1 MWATACFFYLDL
13 KKAPESGQDRAAFLR
28 GKLKNTK
35 HLADVNAA

>member
-1 MWATACFFYLDL
+1 VGNGLFFSTLDL